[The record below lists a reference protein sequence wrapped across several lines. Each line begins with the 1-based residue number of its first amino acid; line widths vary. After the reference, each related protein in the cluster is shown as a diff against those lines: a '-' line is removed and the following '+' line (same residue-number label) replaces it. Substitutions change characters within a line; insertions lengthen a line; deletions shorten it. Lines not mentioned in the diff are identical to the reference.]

1 MILTNT
7 TPTPQDTPPTVEDY
21 LNTVNYSS
29 ENDLYVPTAFAI
41 GFMAFI
47 KLVNDGKL
55 ENKSPLIHYK
65 VVDKFDNGSQRVIKL
80 TSPKLGN
87 PPITPQYQNK

>member
-41 GFMAFI
+41 GFM
-47 KLVNDGKL
+47 LLLN
-55 ENKSPLIHYK
+55 
-65 VVDKFDNGSQRVIKL
+65 
-80 TSPKLGN
+80 
-87 PPITPQYQNK
+87 